1 MIKAL
6 LKKQLLESV
15 SFLFVDAKKQKK
27 RAWSAGFWLAFMLF
41 AALLSVFS
49 LFWHTGDMLCKP
61 LVGSGLT
68 WVYFAMMGLIAV
80 TFSVIGGIF
89 TTKAKLYEAKDN
101 DFLLSMPISPK
112 AILFVRM
119 VSLYLFSL
127 FFSSV
132 VFLPAIVRYA
142 TFAKPSA
149 FVILGQIAVN
159 FILPFGSLAI
169 SCLLGWL
176 IAWVTSKIPS
186 KNLVSVFFSIVFLVA
201 YFVLYSKTNSYLQ
214 YVMEHGDRL
223 GENIKSYF
231 YPFYQLAWAC
241 LAKWSSFFLFA
252 LIFVG
257 VFAAIYLL
265 ISCTY
270 LRLIIVNKG
279 ARKVQYKER
288 THKQKSLF
296 STLLKKELKR
306 YFGNPMVALNCF
318 MGVLLA
324 VAFPIFAACNMKL
337 VRALSKPEWEGG
349 IALVLGV
356 IYGFIVG
363 SNIVSGISVSLEGE
377 NIWILQTSPVPAK
390 KVLLVK
396 AVFHWIWTAPIALVS
411 GLVLCV
417 LFKLGVLFI
426 LLLLLSILVFSV
438 FFALLGLFINLK
450 MPRLHWT
457 SEMAC
462 VKQSFSAIL
471 SLFSGWLTCGVL
483 VGGYFW
489 FGKYLPTWGYFLVGI
504 GLLLILT
511 AALCVWLVKRGT
523 KIFEKLA

>member
-1 MIKAL
+1 MVKAL

-27 RAWSAGFWLAFMLF
+27 RAGSAGFWLALILF
-41 AALLSVFS
+41 AALFSVCT

-61 LVGSGLT
+61 LVESGLT

-80 TFSVIGGIF
+80 TFSIIGGIF

-101 DFLLSMPISPK
+101 DFLLSMPIP
-112 AILFVRM
+112 ARTVLFVRM

-132 VFLPAIVRYA
+132 VFLPAIARYA
-142 TFAKPSA
+142 TLAKPSVS
-149 FVILGQIAVN
+149 VIIGQIAIN
-159 FILPFGSLAI
+159 FLLPFGALAI

-186 KNLVSVFFSIVFLVA
+186 KNLVTTVFSVAFLVA

-214 YVMEHGDRL
+214 YVLEHGDRL
-223 GENIKSYF
+223 GENIKSYL
-231 YPFYQLAWAC
+231 YPFYQLALAC
-241 LAKWSSFFLFA
+241 LGKWSAFFLFA
-252 LIFVG
+252 LLFIG
-257 VFAAIYLL
+257 IFAAIYFL

-288 THKQKSLF
+288 THKQKSLV

-318 MGVLLA
+318 MGVFLA
-324 VAFPIFAACNMKL
+324 VALPIFAAFNSEL
-337 VRALSKPEWEGG
+337 VNALSKPEWEGE
-349 IALVLGV
+349 ITLVLCV
-356 IYGFIVG
+356 AYGFIVG
-363 SNIVSGISVSLEGE
+363 SNIISGVSVSLEGE
-377 NIWILQTSPVPAK
+377 NIWILQTSPVSAEK
-390 KVLLVK
+390 ILLVK
-396 AVFHWIWTAPIALVS
+396 GVFHFLWTAPIVLLS

-417 LFKLGVLFI
+417 LFKLGVWFSV
-426 LLLLLSILVFSV
+426 LLLTAILAFSA
-438 FFALLGLFINLK
+438 FFAALGLFINLK
-450 MPRLHWT
+450 MPKLHWT

-462 VKQSFSAIL
+462 VKQSFSAFL
-471 SLFSGWLTCGVL
+471 SLFSGWATCGLL
-483 VGGYFW
+483 VGGFFW
-489 FGKYLPTWGYFLVGI
+489 FGKYLPTWGYLLVGI
-504 GLLLILT
+504 GILLVLT
-511 AALCVWLVKRGT
+511 AALGVWLVKRGA
-523 KIFEKLA
+523 KIFDKLS